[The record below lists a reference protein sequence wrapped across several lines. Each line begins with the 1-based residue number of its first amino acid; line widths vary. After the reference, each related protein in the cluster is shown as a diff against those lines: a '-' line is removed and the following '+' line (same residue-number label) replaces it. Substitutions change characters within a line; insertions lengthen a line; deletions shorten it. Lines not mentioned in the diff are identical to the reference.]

1 MSGYPKNPA
10 KKPGKKKR
18 SKHSGKSKELPS
30 KKQILEFIETSDQ
43 PAGKRE
49 IGKHFGLRGPNKIAL
64 KALLKDM
71 SDEGLI
77 DSTPGRAFH
86 KMGGIP
92 KVTVLKIVE
101 IDGNEAIGS
110 PEKWEADSAPVPKL
124 RIKERGRRAALSI
137 GDRILARTEERGQ
150 GHIAY
155 MMKKLAQSSEMLM
168 GIVEKDERDRFWL
181 KPVDKKIRRSTAISD
196 LGKAEVGNLVL
207 AEPHG
212 RGAQIKARI
221 KDVLGDPFA
230 PKAFSLIAINKFDIP
245 LHFPSTVEREAEQ
258 ATKLALSEEK
268 REDLRHLPI
277 VAIDPADAR
286 DHDDAI
292 WAAPDDDP
300 NNVGG
305 YKALV
310 AIADVSYYVRP
321 GSLLDKEAYK
331 RGNSVYFPD
340 RVVPML
346 PEALSTDVCSLK
358 QDVDRAAL
366 VCHLQIDASGK
377 MQSSRFTRAI
387 VRLAGN
393 IAYEDA
399 QSAIDGALKHP
410 LTSSALEPLWACW
423 KLLASARDDR
433 EPLNLDLP
441 EKRVILDENGKIT
454 EIAVRERLDAHR
466 LVEDYMIAANVAAA
480 KMLESKKS
488 PLIYRVH
495 ETPSREKMVALRDYL
510 KSFDISF
517 ALGQV
522 VQPRIFNQLIDK
534 VGDGDTKPLVMEQIL
549 RSQTQAYYGPANVG
563 HFGLSLGS
571 YAHFTSPIRRYAD
584 LIVHR
589 ALVSAFKLEQPVPE
603 NDNIPETS
611 GLTEGEAGRLEMI
624 SEKISQLERRAM
636 MAERETVD
644 RYISAHLSDRVG
656 QIFKC
661 RITGV
666 QNFGFF
672 ATIEELGGDGLVP
685 VRTLGVE
692 LFEYDEQAQTLTG
705 MDTGTD
711 YAIGQ
716 KLELRLVEAN
726 PATGSLLFELAE
738 GANHM
743 KGGYGGPR
751 RDRAKPAHKNKY
763 KKGKRGRPGNIRHQ
777 GRKR

>member
-1 MSGYPKNPA
+1 MA
-10 KKPGKKKR
+10 KSSKSHKPR
-18 SKHSGKSKELPS
+18 QVPS
-30 KKQILEFIETSDQ
+30 RKQILDFIEKSDQ

-49 IGKHFGLRGPNKIAL
+49 IAKAFRLRGSDKIAL

-71 SDEGLI
+71 ADEGLI

-101 IDGNEAIGS
+101 IDGNEAIGM
-110 PEKWEADSAPVPKL
+110 PERWEADNVPAPRL
-124 RIKERGRRAALSI
+124 RIKERGRRAALAV

-150 GHIAY
+150 GHIAF
-155 MMKKLAQSSEMLM
+155 MMKKIAQSSDMLM
-168 GIVEKDERDRFWL
+168 GVVEKDERDRFWL
-181 KPVDKKIRRSTAISD
+181 KPVDRKIRRSTAISD
-196 LGKAEVGNLVL
+196 LGDAEPGNLVL
-207 AEPHG
+207 AEPVG
-212 RGAQIKARI
+212 RGTQVKARVKEI
-221 KDVLGDPFA
+221 LGDPFA
-230 PKAFSLIAINKFDIP
+230 PKSFSLIAIHKYEIP
-245 LHFPSTVEREAEQ
+245 RNFPSDVLEEAEQ
-258 ATKLALSEEK
+258 AAKLELCKVE
-268 REDLRHLPI
+268 REDLTHLPI

-292 WAAPDDDP
+292 WAEPDDAGD
-300 NNVGG
+300 NAGG
-305 YKALV
+305 FKAIV
-310 AIADVSYYVRP
+310 AIADVSFYVRS
-321 GSLLDKEAYK
+321 GSKLDKEAYK

-366 VCHLQIDASGK
+366 VCHLKINAKGK
-377 MQSSRFTRAI
+377 VLSSRFTRAI

-399 QSAIDGALKHP
+399 QAAIDGRLKHP
-410 LTSSALEPLWACW
+410 MTDKALKPLWACW
-423 KLLASARDDR
+423 KLLAKARDDR
-433 EPLNLDLP
+433 EPLHLDLP
-441 EKRVILDENGKIT
+441 EKRVVLDDQGRIA

-466 LVEDYMIAANVAAA
+466 LVEDYMIVANVAAA

-495 ETPSREKMVALRDYL
+495 EVPSREKLVALKDYL
-510 KSFDISF
+510 KSFDVSF
-517 ALGQV
+517 AMGQV
-522 VQPRIFNQLIDK
+522 IKPSVFNRLIAQ
-534 VGDGDTKPLVMEQIL
+534 VGAAEILPLVMEQIL
-549 RSQTQAYYGPANVG
+549 RSQTQAYYGHTNMG

-589 ALVSAFKLEQPVPE
+589 ALVSACKLEQPKPE
-603 NDNIPETS
+603 HLDIPKLS
-611 GLTEGEAGRLEMI
+611 GLGEDMAERLELI

-644 RYISAHLSDRVG
+644 RYISAHLSDHVG
-656 QIFKC
+656 EVLKC

-672 ATIEELGGDGLVP
+672 ATVEELGGDGLVP
-685 VRTLGVE
+685 VRTLGIE
-692 LFEYDEQAQTLTG
+692 RFDYDEKKQQLEG
-705 MDTGTD
+705 VDSGII
-711 YAIGQ
+711 YNIGQ
-716 KLELRLVEAN
+716 KLDLRLVEAN
-726 PATGSLLFELAE
+726 AATGSLLFELAE

-743 KGGYGGPR
+743 TGGYQPR
-751 RDRAKPAHKNKY
+751 RGGNGTRGKGKPHR
-763 KKGKRGRPGNIRHQ
+763 KGKRGRPGNIRH
-777 GRKR
+777 RSR